1 MKNIWKPFE
10 CPDDGY
16 VVRNKKGEAVLRA
29 EMGRSG
35 SMYLTAAL
43 FGTLKEAQDCA
54 DDMNRREHEQAG

>member
-1 MKNIWKPFE
+1 MENIWKPFE
-10 CPDDGY
+10 CHGDY

-35 SMYLTAAL
+35 SMYLTAAR

-54 DDMNRREHEQAG
+54 NDMNRREHEQAG